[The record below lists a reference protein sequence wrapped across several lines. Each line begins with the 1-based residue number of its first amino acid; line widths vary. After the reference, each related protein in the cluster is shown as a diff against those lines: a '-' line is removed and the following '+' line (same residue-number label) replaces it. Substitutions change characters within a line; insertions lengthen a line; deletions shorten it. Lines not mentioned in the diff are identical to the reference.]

1 MRAPPIFLSR
11 NYYQMCW
18 VVDDLEAAMQHWIET
33 CGVGPFYVI
42 PHVPAQN
49 ITYRGKPAKLDFS
62 GALAQAGSIQIE
74 LIQQHCDNP
83 SVYRDL
89 VPKDRSAFH
98 HIAMFTVDY
107 DRELAEFERQGLPVV
122 TAGTFGDLRYSYVD
136 ATRTIGTVL
145 ELVEDKPSIRQFFQ
159 KVSDGAKNWDGRDPI
174 RPAM

>member
-18 VVDDLEAAMQHWIET
+18 VVDDLEAAMKHWIET

-49 ITYRGKPAKLDFS
+49 ITYYGKPAKLDFS

-89 VPKDRSAFH
+89 VPKGSAFH
-98 HIAMFTVDY
+98 HVAMFTVDY
-107 DRELAEFERQGLPVV
+107 DRELAEFQRQGLPVV
-122 TAGTFGDLRYSYVD
+122 TAGMFGDLRYSYVD

-145 ELVEDKPSIRQFFQ
+145 ELVEDKPSIRQFFK
-159 KVSDGAKNWDGRDPI
+159 KVSDGAKEWDGRDPI
-174 RPAM
+174 RAAM